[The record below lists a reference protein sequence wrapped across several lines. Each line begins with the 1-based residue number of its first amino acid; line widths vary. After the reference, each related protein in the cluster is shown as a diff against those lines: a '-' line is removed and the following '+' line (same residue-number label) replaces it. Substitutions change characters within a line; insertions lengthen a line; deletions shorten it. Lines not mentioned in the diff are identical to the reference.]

1 MTDDIFEG
9 DTLQQ
14 IVDNVPDLIFFSDL
28 EDTFLGANKSFYR
41 SFKLKPRDIVG
52 KKVDQVLSKENYLN
66 IFNQHA
72 SSWVTKQ
79 DDIEVRR
86 HFSKIIFKDGSV
98 HSVLVKKAPI
108 RIDGNV
114 CGSFVIIADISELTI
129 SKKITEAY
137 EKAYI
142 SSIDYM
148 IDGFSINK
156 LFFKNDKLFDFE
168 ILLTNQAFADLF
180 NLKKDECIGLTFKEC
195 DVPIN
200 VFGSDFLDCIEDNIL
215 DGSSLEILQ
224 HVNDSYYRILIYKTI
239 GDYFV
244 MVFTDVTG
252 LIKEIGDIDH
262 VRKMGRVYKK
272 RKPVK

>member
-195 DVPIN
+195 DVTIN